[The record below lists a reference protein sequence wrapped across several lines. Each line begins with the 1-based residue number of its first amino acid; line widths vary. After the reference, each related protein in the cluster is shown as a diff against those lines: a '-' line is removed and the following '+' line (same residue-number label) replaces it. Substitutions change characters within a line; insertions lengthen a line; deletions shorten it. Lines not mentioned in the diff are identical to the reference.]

1 VPRAPELTAAGNARP
16 IEVVVGI
23 LTDAHGQVLI
33 NQRPAGRHLAG
44 AWEFPGGKLEPGESA
59 VAGLSRELREELG
72 IEVQHAEPLLNLS
85 HRYPDRSVNLDVW
98 WVSAWSGAVLP
109 CDGQV
114 LRWVEP
120 DALAV
125 VPILPADRPIVRAVR
140 ARLERG

>member
-1 VPRAPELTAAGNARP
+1 VPRALELSAAGTEKP
-16 IEVVVGI
+16 IQVVVGI
-23 LTDAHGQVLI
+23 LIDDYGRVLI
-33 NQRPAGRHLAG
+33 NQRPEGRHLAG
-44 AWEFPGGKLEPGESA
+44 AWEFPGGKLEQGESA
-59 VAGLSRELREELG
+59 ASGLSRELREELG
-72 IEVQHAEPLLNLS
+72 IEVQRAEPLLNLS

-98 WVSAWSGAVLP
+98 WVSAWSGVVMP

-120 DALAV
+120 EALSA